1 MRTEQALKELLQ
13 KYSEGTCT
21 PEEEKLLQEW
31 FSRIGQESP
40 SSGLS
45 VEDHQ
50 RMLSNFSRSPRFA
63 APAKTIK
70 TWWSVAAAAVM
81 AGIIL
86 FSWLL
91 LTDHNKEIVFVQM
104 ETGSGQI
111 KQVVLPDGSVAWL
124 NARTKLAYHPDFRGH
139 REIRLSGEAL
149 FEVSPDA
156 KHPFTVLTAD
166 SLQTT
171 VLGTQFNIRSYERLR
186 ETQVTVVSG
195 RVQVA
200 QSDKVIGIL
209 NRNQVIRF
217 DHEKRSYI
225 KTEVNAAAI
234 TSWSTGE
241 WEQKVHGLEE
251 LTLLLYNQ
259 YGITLVNRRQGLETL
274 FLDANFTKQQN
285 VREIVAVF
293 CLLANCRHQWK
304 DSTTVELY

>member
-1 MRTEQALKELLQ
+1 MKTEQALKELLQ
-13 KYSEGTCT
+13 KYSEGTCI

-31 FSRIGQESP
+31 FSQIGQESP

-45 VEDHQ
+45 AEDRQ

-70 TWWSVAAAAVM
+70 TWWPVAAAAVM
-81 AGIIL
+81 VGIIL
-86 FSWLL
+86 FSL
-91 LTDHNKEIVFVQM
+91 LTDNNKETVFVQM

-111 KQVVLPDGSVAWL
+111 KQVVLPDGSVVWL
-124 NARTKLAYHPDFRGH
+124 NARTKLAYHPDFRAH

-200 QSDKVIGIL
+200 QPNKVMGIL
-209 NRNQVIRF
+209 NQNQVIRF

-225 KTEVNAAAI
+225 KTAVNAAAI

-259 YGITLVNRRQGLETL
+259 YGITLVNRRQGLGTL
-274 FLDANFTKQQN
+274 SLDANFTKQQN
-285 VREIVAVF
+285 VREIVTVF
-293 CLLANCRHQWK
+293 CLLADCRHRWK